1 MHSKKV
7 GGRMAQERTSMR
19 KIREVLRLH
28 FEAQISQAKIA
39 GVAKLSRSTVQQ
51 YIMRFMAAGLS
62 WPIDLRDDDLERRLF
77 PVDKGKNNRP
87 EPDYLYYLRRSGSR
101 MPLWLYCGKNTKN
114 SIRAVISTVI
124 FVIY

>member
-1 MHSKKV
+1 MNSKKV

-28 FEAQISQAKIA
+28 FEAQISQTKISSVAKI
-39 GVAKLSRSTVQQ
+39 SRSTVQQ

-62 WPIDLRDDDLERRLF
+62 WPLDLCDDDLGRRLF

-87 EPDYLYYLRRSGSR
+87 APDYLY
-101 MPLWLYCGKNTKN
+101 
-114 SIRAVISTVI
+114 
-124 FVIY
+124 